1 MMLLM
6 LQILIINLLNN
17 ITEYK
22 KNELICLILIKKH
35 YKKDYLM
42 DIKNN

>member
-1 MMLLM
+1 MLLM

-22 KNELICLILIKKH
+22 KNEVICFHLIKDN
-35 YKKDYLM
+35 YKKDYLKDM
-42 DIKNN
+42 KNN